1 MKLSMGKDIIYS
13 LGHLFYL
20 LSFFFTK
27 YKILIWKMIQKY
39 TPAIDLVDMVEQYVL
54 YKYRGLEQ

>member
-20 LSFFFTK
+20 LSFFSTK

-39 TPAIDLVDMVEQYVL
+39 TPAIDLVEQYFL

>member
-20 LSFFFTK
+20 LFFFTK

-39 TPAIDLVDMVEQYVL
+39 TPAIDLVEMVKQDFL